1 MALVNKSVLVPYSAQ
16 QMFDLVAD
24 IEAYP
29 TFLPWCGAAS
39 VLERREGETLARIDI
54 HYRGIRA
61 HFTTSNQNHPPDAIV
76 IVLRDGPF
84 RKLDGTWR
92 FKTLAAAACKVEFCL
107 EYEFAT
113 AILERIIGPVF
124 GHIAD
129 SFIDAFVRRAES
141 VYAS

>member
-1 MALVNKSVLVPYSAQ
+1 MALVNKSVLVPYAAQ

-24 IEAYP
+24 IESYP
-29 TFLPWCGAAS
+29 AFLPWCGGAKI
-39 VLERREGETLARIDI
+39 LERTEHETVARIDI
-54 HYRGIRA
+54 RYRGIRA
-61 HFTTSNQNHPPDAIV
+61 HFTTSNRNQPPEAIV

-92 FKTLAAAACKVEFCL
+92 FKALAAAACKVEFCL

-141 VYAS
+141 FYG